1 MEYSPHMETIQV
13 VLDKELLHATDKVA
27 RRIKANRSALIRDA
41 LREHLR
47 RLEIRAKENRD
58 REAYIKQP
66 QDEKEA
72 QLWTTVAAWPEE

>member
-1 MEYSPHMETIQV
+1 METIQV

-27 RRIKANRSALIRDA
+27 RRIKANRSALVRDA

>member
-1 MEYSPHMETIQV
+1 METIQV
-13 VLDKELLHATDKVA
+13 VLDQQLLHATDKAA

-58 REAYIKQP
+58 REAYIEQP
-66 QDEKEA
+66 QDENEA
-72 QLWTTVAAWPEE
+72 RLWTTVAMWPDE